1 MKLNK
6 KDKNSV
12 AKALALYTQ
21 MGVTMAACI
30 IVSFFIGRLLDGWLG
45 TSPIFLLIFMLIGLI
60 ASIRSMYIMVKNQF
74 KD

>member
-6 KDKNSV
+6 KSKNTV

-21 MGVTMAACI
+21 MGITMAVCI
-30 IVSFFIGRLLDGWLG
+30 VVAFFIGRLLDGWLG
-45 TSPIFLLIFMLIGLI
+45 TSPLFLLIFMVIGLM
-60 ASIRSMYIMVKNQF
+60 ASIRSMYLMVINQF